1 MTLGRASLV
10 VLVIGSMVFAAFPAL
25 ACEKAGAN
33 THVGKITAMD
43 PAAQRLTILDRQMS
57 MPVTFVVAPDTLKG
71 LSVGQVVAV
80 KYAEGQGQLTAREI
94 LPQ

>member
-1 MTLGRASLV
+1 MKLRRQGLLLTVTFAIV
-10 VLVIGSMVFAAFPAL
+10 VAALPAL

-43 PAAQRLTILDRQMS
+43 PATQSLTIMDKQMS
-57 MPVTFVVAPDTLKG
+57 MPVTFVVTPDTLRG

-80 KYAEGQGQLTAREI
+80 KYSEGQGQLTAQEI
-94 LPQ
+94 QPQ